1 MAELRVIVEGTYGNV
16 PLPVSG
22 TITTVPSGNQNVTIT
37 GQPISV
43 LPPSTSAVN
52 NFTGASGLTTGV
64 VYDLG
69 YLSRDY
75 TFVGNSSATLTAG
88 VVRLFGSIDN
98 SNFVQ
103 IGTDITLATDFPSAI
118 AKAYTG
124 STDYRYFRADV
135 TTTVTGGVITFKI
148 LGA

>member
-16 PLPVSG
+16 PLPVTGTFTPSG
-22 TITTVPSGNQNVTIT
+22 TQNVAIT
-37 GQPISV
+37 GQPIQV
-43 LPPSTSAVN
+43 TPPITTAVTSLSAVSA
-52 NFTGASGLTTGV
+52 TTTGT

-75 TFVGNSSATLTAG
+75 TFVGTSSATLTAG

-98 SNFVQ
+98 SAYIQ
-103 IGTDITLATDFPSAI
+103 IGSDISCATDFPSATS
-118 AKAYTG
+118 KAYTG
-124 STDYRYFRADV
+124 AVDFRYFRADV
-135 TTTVTGGVITFKI
+135 TTTITGGTVTFKI